1 MNPFDLTGKVALV
14 TGASSGL
21 GRHFALV
28 LARQGAKVA
37 LAARRADR
45 LEDLANEIAAFD
57 GRALPVEMD
66 VTRRES
72 VAGAIEAA
80 ETELGPLDVL
90 VNNAGIALTAPAL
103 KVEEEDWARVIE
115 TNLTGVFR
123 VAQAAGARMAARGEG
138 GSIVNIASILGMGGA
153 SLLASYS
160 AAKAGV
166 INLTRT
172 LALEWAKSGVRVNT
186 LAPGYIVRHQ
196 PRHAAFAGRRD
207 HAQEDPAAPLRPPGG
222 PGRRLAAAGI
232 RRLALH
238 DRQHDRGRRRP
249 ARGHVT
255 LEERRRRVRWI
266 SL

>member
-45 LEDLANEIAAFD
+45 LEDLAQEIASFD

-80 ETELGPLDVL
+80 ETELGPLDVV

-115 TNLTGVFR
+115 TNLSGVFR

-138 GSIVNIASILGMGGA
+138 GSIVNIASILGLGGA

-186 LAPGYIVRHQ
+186 LAPGYIETDINRDTLHSPAGEIMRKKIPQRRFGQ
-196 PRHAAFAGRRD
+196 PQDLDGALLLLASDASLFMTGSTVVVDGGQHA
-207 HAQEDPAAPLRPPGG
+207 
-222 PGRRLAAAGI
+222 
-232 RRLALH
+232 
-238 DRQHDRGRRRP
+238 
-249 ARGHVT
+249 VM
-255 LEERRRRVRWI
+255 
-266 SL
+266 

>member
-45 LEDLANEIAAFD
+45 LENLAQEIASFD

-80 ETELGPLDVL
+80 ETELGPLDVV

-103 KVEEEDWARVIE
+103 KVEEDDWARVIE
-115 TNLTGVFR
+115 TNLSGVFR

-138 GSIVNIASILGMGGA
+138 GSIVNIASILGLGGA

-186 LAPGYIVRHQ
+186 LAPGYIETDINRDTLHSPAGEIMRKKIPQRRFGLPQDLDGALLLLASDASLFMTGSTVVVDGGQ
-196 PRHAAFAGRRD
+196 HA
-207 HAQEDPAAPLRPPGG
+207 
-222 PGRRLAAAGI
+222 
-232 RRLALH
+232 
-238 DRQHDRGRRRP
+238 
-249 ARGHVT
+249 VM
-255 LEERRRRVRWI
+255 
-266 SL
+266 